1 MVRLGSI
8 KREEGKREEGGEERK
23 RAKRERERVEN
34 GVRNGGF

>member
-23 RAKRERERVEN
+23 RAKKERERVEN